1 MVGGLKEGMEMLNVM
16 LEWLAPVIGCVSGLN
31 IAYLMWAACGLLFGA
46 LIGRV
51 ILLRIEA
58 KDLGLEL
65 AWWQDRYRSLNLAR
79 EEESGQAFKDQ
90 QELRINLAKSQD
102 SLSEACDKFN
112 EYMAQKDA
120 RIRRLQGDL
129 EMANRELS
137 CAKAA
142 IKVSGKIYSS
152 HINLLDYLDK
162 HCNISVRDEKGR
174 FSGRVTANGLY
185 DARFRQETCKG
196 DI

>member
-1 MVGGLKEGMEMLNVM
+1 MLNAM
-16 LEWLAPVIGCVSGLN
+16 LEWMSPAIGWVSGLN
-31 IAYLMWAACGLLFGA
+31 IAYLMWMACGLMFGA

-51 ILLRIEA
+51 ILLRIET

-79 EEESGQAFKDQ
+79 EEDNSQAFKDQ
-90 QELRINLAKSQD
+90 QELRISLAKAHD

-112 EYMAQKDA
+112 DHMARRDS
-120 RIRRLQGDL
+120 RICKLQD
-129 EMANRELS
+129 ELDMTKKELA
-137 CAKAA
+137 CATAA
-142 IKVSGKIYSS
+142 VKMSGKIYAS
-152 HINLLDYLDK
+152 HIELLDYLDK
-162 HCNISVRDEKGR
+162 HCNISVRDKKGR

-185 DARFRQETCKG
+185 EARFRQETYKG

>member
-1 MVGGLKEGMEMLNVM
+1 MLNAM
-16 LEWLAPVIGCVSGLN
+16 LEWLAPVIGWVSGLN
-31 IAYLMWAACGLLFGA
+31 IAYLMWAACGLMFGA

-65 AWWQDRYRSLNLAR
+65 SWWQDRYRSLSLSR
-79 EEESGQAFKDQ
+79 EEENSQAFKDQ

-112 EYMAQKDA
+112 DHMARRDT
-120 RIRRLQGDL
+120 RIRKLQDEL
-129 EMANRELS
+129 EKELAR
-137 CAKAA
+137 AKAA
-142 IKVSGKIYSS
+142 VKMSGKIYSS
-152 HINLLDYLDK
+152 HMNLLDYLDK

-185 DARFRQETCKG
+185 DARFRQETYKG

>member
-1 MVGGLKEGMEMLNVM
+1 MLNTV
-16 LEWLAPVIGCVSGLN
+16 LEWLAPVIGWVSGLN
-31 IAYLMWAACGLLFGA
+31 IAYLVWAACGLMFGA

-51 ILLRIEA
+51 ILLKTEA

-65 AWWQDRYRSLNLAR
+65 SWWQDRYRSLNLAR
-79 EEESGQAFKDQ
+79 EEENSQAFKDQ
-90 QELRINLAKSQD
+90 QELRINLAKAQD

-112 EYMAQKDA
+112 DHIARRDT
-120 RIRRLQGDL
+120 RIRKLQD
-129 EMANRELS
+129 ELDVTKKELA
-137 CAKAA
+137 CTKAA
-142 IKVSGKIYSS
+142 VKMSGKIYAS

-185 DARFRQETCKG
+185 DARFRQETYKG

>member
-1 MVGGLKEGMEMLNVM
+1 MLNAM
-16 LEWLAPVIGCVSGLN
+16 LEWLAPVIGWISGLN
-31 IAYLMWAACGLLFGA
+31 IAYLMWVACGLIFGA

-65 AWWQDRYRSLNLAR
+65 SWWQDRYRSLSLSR
-79 EEESGQAFKDQ
+79 KEENSQAFKAQ
-90 QELRINLAKSQD
+90 QELRINLAKAHD

-112 EYMAQKDA
+112 DHMARRDT
-120 RIRRLQGDL
+120 RICKLQD
-129 EMANRELS
+129 ELDMVKKELA

-142 IKVSGKIYSS
+142 VKMSGRIYSS
-152 HINLLDYLDK
+152 YMNLLDYLDK

-174 FSGRVTANGLY
+174 FSGRVAANGLY
-185 DARFRQETCKG
+185 DARFRQEIYKG

>member
-1 MVGGLKEGMEMLNVM
+1 MVNAM
-16 LEWLAPVIGCVSGLN
+16 LEWLAPVIGWISGLN
-31 IAYLMWAACGLLFGA
+31 IAYLMWLACGLMFGA

-51 ILLRIEA
+51 ILLKIEA

-79 EEESGQAFKDQ
+79 EEENGQAFKDQ
-90 QELRINLAKSQD
+90 QELRINLAKAQD

-112 EYMAQKDA
+112 DHIA
-120 RIRRLQGDL
+120 RRDSRICKLQD
-129 EMANRELS
+129 ELDMTKKELA
-137 CAKAA
+137 CATAA
-142 IKVSGKIYSS
+142 IKLSGKIYAS
-152 HINLLDYLDK
+152 HIELLDYLDK

-185 DARFRQETCKG
+185 DARFRQEIYKG

>member
-1 MVGGLKEGMEMLNVM
+1 MLNAM
-16 LEWLAPVIGCVSGLN
+16 LEWMSPAIGWVSGLN
-31 IAYLMWAACGLLFGA
+31 IAYLMWMACGLMFGA

-65 AWWQDRYRSLNLAR
+65 AWWQDRYRSLTLAR
-79 EEESGQAFKDQ
+79 EDENGQAFKAQ
-90 QELRINLAKSQD
+90 QELRINLAKAQD

-112 EYMAQKDA
+112 DHIARRDT
-120 RIRRLQGDL
+120 RIRKLQD
-129 EMANRELS
+129 ELDMTKKELA
-137 CAKAA
+137 CATAA
-142 IKVSGKIYSS
+142 VKMSGRIYSS
-152 HINLLDYLDK
+152 HMNLLDYLDK

-185 DARFRQETCKG
+185 DARFRQETYKG

>member
-1 MVGGLKEGMEMLNVM
+1 M
-16 LEWLAPVIGCVSGLN
+16 
-31 IAYLMWAACGLLFGA
+31 FGA

-58 KDLGLEL
+58 KGLGIEL
-65 AWWQDRYRSLNLAR
+65 SWWQDRYRSLNLAR
-79 EEESGQAFKDQ
+79 EEENSQAFKDQ
-90 QELRINLAKSQD
+90 QELRINLAKAQD

-112 EYMAQKDA
+112 DHIARRDT
-120 RIRRLQGDL
+120 RIRKLQD
-129 EMANRELS
+129 ELDVTKKELA

-142 IKVSGKIYSS
+142 VEMSGKIYSS
-152 HINLLDYLDK
+152 YMSLLDYLDK

-185 DARFRQETCKG
+185 DARFRQET
-196 DI
+196 

>member
-1 MVGGLKEGMEMLNVM
+1 MLNTM
-16 LEWLAPVIGCVSGLN
+16 LEWLAPVIGWVSGLN
-31 IAYLMWAACGLLFGA
+31 IAYLVWMACGLMFGA

-65 AWWQDRYRSLNLAR
+65 TWWQDRYRSLNLAR
-79 EEESGQAFKDQ
+79 EEENSQAFKAQ
-90 QELRINLAKSQD
+90 QELRINLAKAQD

-112 EYMAQKDA
+112 DHMARRDS
-120 RIRRLQGDL
+120 RICKLQDEL
-129 EMANRELS
+129 DVTKKELS

-142 IKVSGKIYSS
+142 VKMSGKIYAS
-152 HINLLDYLDK
+152 HTELLDYLDK

-185 DARFRQETCKG
+185 DARFRQEVYKG
-196 DI
+196 EL

>member
-1 MVGGLKEGMEMLNVM
+1 MLNIM
-16 LEWLAPVIGCVSGLN
+16 LEWLAPVIGWVSGLN
-31 IAYLMWAACGLLFGA
+31 IAYLMWLACGLMFGA

-51 ILLRIEA
+51 ILLRIES

-79 EEESGQAFKDQ
+79 EEENSQAFKAQ
-90 QELRINLAKSQD
+90 QELRINLAKAQD

-112 EYMAQKDA
+112 DHIARRDT
-120 RIRRLQGDL
+120 RIRKLQD
-129 EMANRELS
+129 ELDMTKKELA
-137 CAKAA
+137 CTKAA
-142 IKVSGKIYSS
+142 VKMSGRIYTS
-152 HINLLDYLDK
+152 HMNLLDYLDK

-174 FSGRVTANGLY
+174 FSGRVTASGLY
-185 DARFRQETCKG
+185 DAKFKHEG